1 LYKRSIPP
9 FINILTKLVVLLAI
23 FLTSFGTSLAGA
35 LKLGTTSI
43 KI

>member
-1 LYKRSIPP
+1 MPP

-23 FLTSFGTSLAGA
+23 FLTSVGTSLAGV